1 MANTKLIKRLVDLRE
16 SKNWSQAELARR
28 INRDNSIISK
38 IESGKRDVKSE
49 ELTEFANLFD
59 VSTDYLLGNT
69 DKKHYY
75 DLTENDYRGIDKQ
88 IEDMMNGVSKNSLA
102 YFQNG
107 AVLDEDDKKLLEAS
121 LRQVLET
128 SRVLAKKKFTPRKFR
143 DSNDE

>member
-1 MANTKLIKRLVDLRE
+1 MADLKLAKRIVNLRE
-16 SKNWSQAELARR
+16 QIDMSQSELARR
-28 INRDNSIISK
+28 MNIDKSTMNK
-38 IESGKRDVKSE
+38 IESGSRKVSSD
-49 ELTEFANLFD
+49 ELRAFSKLFD

-75 DLTENDYRGIDKQ
+75 DLTEKDYRGIDKQ
-88 IEDMMNGVSKNSLA
+88 IEDMMNGVSKNSLS

-107 AVLDEDDKKLLEAS
+107 AALDEDDKKLLAAS

>member
-1 MANTKLIKRLVDLRE
+1 MADLQLAKRIVNLRE
-16 SKNWSQAELARR
+16 RIDMSQSELARR
-28 INRDNSIISK
+28 MNMDKSTMNK
-38 IESGKRDVKSE
+38 IESGSRKVSSD
-49 ELTEFANLFD
+49 ELRAFSKLFD

-75 DLTENDYRGIDKQ
+75 DLTEKDHRGIDKQ
-88 IEDMMNGVSKNSLA
+88 IEDMMSGVSENSLA

-107 AVLDEDDKKLLEAS
+107 AELDEDDKKLLEAS

-128 SRVLAKKKFTPRKFR
+128 SRVLAKKKFTPSKFR